1 MPYSVDKLVKIVERL
16 NKLESELVNNL
27 LIVQETQKKIRE
39 IIVEEKSISV
49 VG

>member
-27 LIVQETQKKIRE
+27 LIVQETQRKIRE